1 MGGNRLV
8 EKYPLLLLCLSEVV
22 LRQGLGLLL
31 QRVVMSVGQIVNI
44 FQLQLILGL
53 LVVDWSYLGLV

>member
-1 MGGNRLV
+1 MGRSRLV
-8 EKYPLLLLCLSEVV
+8 EKCLLLLLCLSEVV

-53 LVVDWSYLGLV
+53 LVVDWSYLDLV